1 MKKENLNRAQLI
13 FVNCSKS
20 ETQSSLSSLV
30 RKILYFRNYLLD
42 FYMDSHH
49 LPRHTFHNLCIVAS
63 VDDIIQ
69 QEEYHLLLHFAEA
82 MGIEKEEAIR
92 LITHV
97 GKREPIIPESEPDRV
112 MEIRMLAMIA
122 AADGVIAEEEK
133 DILSKMALLME
144 VEQSVV
150 DQAVDFHL
158 KKEKKRL
165 LNRSILHNLYLIA
178 KADGELTEEELN
190 LLLEVA
196 FNLSLA
202 QEEISMVLDHKLP
215 DVFTIPEDSDE
226 RWFSLKNLV
235 FMMVIDGEISEIE
248 YDLCLKYAEA
258 AGLGEEEIEDILDE
272 YQAMVQVETGK
283 SGNDTPAN
291 QDAILDTFAILS
303 TIETPVEELV
313 DQFEKVLEEEELP
326 QTFDADPV
334 KNRACLELMWLMFV
348 WAPMLSEDAA
358 TMIPLHM
365 DLAMAKGTWRELRD
379 YLMQLESE
387 RGDMTIPFVEWE
399 VEDLVKDLVEG

>member
-1 MKKENLNRAQLI
+1 
-13 FVNCSKS
+13 
-20 ETQSSLSSLV
+20 
-30 RKILYFRNYLLD
+30 
-42 FYMDSHH
+42 MDSHH
-49 LPRHTFHNLCIVAS
+49 LPKHTFHNLCIVAS

-69 QEEYHLLLHFAEA
+69 QEEYQLLLHFAEA
-82 MGIEKEEAIR
+82 MGIEKEKAISM
-92 LITHV
+92 ITHV
-97 GKREPIIPESEPDRV
+97 GKREPIIPESEAERE

-122 AADGVIAEEEK
+122 AVDGVIAEEEK

-144 VEQSVV
+144 ISQSFV
-150 DQAVDFHL
+150 DHAVDFHL
-158 KKEKKRL
+158 KKEQKRL

-196 FNLSLA
+196 FNLSQS
-202 QEEISMVLDHKLP
+202 QEDISMVLDHKLP
-215 DVFTIPEDSDE
+215 DIFTIPEDPEE

-235 FMMVIDGEISEIE
+235 FMMIIDGEISEVE

-272 YQAMVQVETGK
+272 YQAMSQGDAEKTG
-283 SGNDTPAN
+283 NVNPAN

-303 TIETPVEELV
+303 TIDTPVEELI
-313 DQFEKVLEEEELP
+313 DQFEKVLEEDDLP
-326 QTFDADPV
+326 QTFDADPT

-348 WAPMLSEDAA
+348 WAPTLSEEAA

-365 DLAMAKGTWRELRD
+365 DLAMAKGTWKELRD